1 MSTTTRRAQL
11 DHLLDDILEA
21 YSDKDHPIR
30 LIATAHGAVFDLN
43 SMTLQDSSNAPVS
56 ITNAIKNRIL
66 CLPDFYIHYVDKS
79 TNDWTTLTATDFD
92 TFMLTGTGPYT
103 STPTATAPTSGGTS
117 TTTIDSASLAAIAA
131 AIGTA
136 TTSAVT
142 SAPRHTPDPVETFLK
157 NKGNVEDYKPLREA
171 KFWNVWHRAF
181 IATAHAQ
188 GLENMVNPTFV
199 PPTVGAVGY
208 DVWQAKQKH
217 AFAILSSTL
226 LESGSQQIV
235 HRYSDQSDPT
245 TFGDAQSIYR
255 DLVLHFT
262 GGVAAATT
270 LESLEREID
279 LLCWD
284 RKWSKTHVAFLMMV
298 DHKLVDHRGLAPSAN
313 FPDTWYIKKL
323 NATFKN
329 HNEVTSYI
337 GQLALQEVTYTRV
350 SGAAVTAA
358 LTYEIQ
364 VSHLRD
370 FCIMLDARHQ
380 EQAAA
385 NQASTAMKTE
395 IKKSLG
401 IHTSEGEQQT
411 GHRRGGPGH
420 GRGCGR
426 GRGRGRGRS
435 QGRGRGRERGRYHNF
450 LSDDEFWS
458 LDEEG
463 YQRLLQERAT
473 RGELS
478 LNNTDTQPQS
488 TSVQPTNANVG
499 PTTPQPVPST
509 VSATTP
515 VDAASQVS
523 APSRQANMLQISPHS
538 AAVTPSPP
546 GPTSSHMDSGP
557 STLLRQMMSTA
568 SARSQPRP
576 VTLVLL

>member
-1 MSTTTRRAQL
+1 MAIPISFTTYQ
-11 DHLLDDILEA
+11 I
-21 YSDKDHPIR
+21 
-30 LIATAHGAVFDLN
+30 
-43 SMTLQDSSNAPVS
+43 
-56 ITNAIKNRIL
+56 
-66 CLPDFYIHYVDKS
+66 
-79 TNDWTTLTATDFD
+79 
-92 TFMLTGTGPYT
+92 
-103 STPTATAPTSGGTS
+103 
-117 TTTIDSASLAAIAA
+117 
-131 AIGTA
+131 
-136 TTSAVT
+136 
-142 SAPRHTPDPVETFLK
+142 

-188 GLENMVNPTFV
+188 GLEDMVDPTFI
-199 PPTVGAVGY
+199 PPTRGAAGY
-208 DVWQAKQKH
+208 DVWQTKQKH

-235 HRYSDQSDPT
+235 RRYSDQADPA

-255 DLVLHFT
+255 DLVSHFT

-279 LLCWD
+279 QLRWD
-284 RKWSKTHVAFLMMV
+284 RKWSKTLVAFLTMV

-329 HNEVTSYI
+329 HNEITSYI

-350 SGAAVTAA
+350 SGAAVTTA

-380 EQAAA
+380 EHAAA
-385 NQASTAMKTE
+385 NRARTAMKTE

-401 IHTSEGEQQT
+401 IHTSDGDQQT
-411 GHRRGGPGH
+411 TRGRGGP
-420 GRGCGR
+420 GR
-426 GRGRGRGRS
+426 GRGRGRGHGRS

-450 LSDDEFWS
+450 LSDDAFWS
-458 LDEEG
+458 LDEDG
-463 YQRLLQERAT
+463 YQRLLQERAA

-478 LNNTDTQPQS
+478 LNTTDTQSPS
-488 TSVQPTNANVG
+488 TSGQPTNAHG
-499 PTTPQPVPST
+499 APTTPHTVPST
-509 VSATTP
+509 VSAPTP
-515 VDAASQVS
+515 VDAASQIS
-523 APSRQANMLQISPHS
+523 APSRQANMLQVTPHS

-546 GPTSSHMDSGP
+546 GPTSSHMDSGL

-568 SARSQPRP
+568 SARSQPPSGDSCGTTSFAGHQSNIRH
-576 VTLVLL
+576 VNTTVYRYSYDLNEQRLTGSLGALMDCGANGGLAGNDTRVLSVVPNVMSILLGSLAHQSPNLTWYKAHPSSILSMKAKLF